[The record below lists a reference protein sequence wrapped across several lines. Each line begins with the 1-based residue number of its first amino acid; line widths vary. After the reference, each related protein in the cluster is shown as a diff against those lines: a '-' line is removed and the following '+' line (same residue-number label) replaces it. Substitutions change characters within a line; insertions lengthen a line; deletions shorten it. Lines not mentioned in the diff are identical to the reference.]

1 MGDQDTLLSKLAIIG
16 DMHFGVKNGS
26 PEFLEFQFHWLEEAL
41 KKIQALGI
49 TTIIQTG
56 DMFDTRQHIKLNIL
70 HAMMTR
76 FPDLLVQYGIREWI
90 TYGGNHDMFYRE
102 SNEIC
107 ALDLFNSIQGG
118 YPEIDFHVYQDH
130 IGEYE
135 YVAEDGE
142 HKMIAFVP
150 WLNKNNKDRMLG
162 GLAKLNPEYVF
173 GHFEMVGMPMIPGVL
188 CEHGVEPKDFKR
200 FKRVISGHF
209 HTVSE
214 HLNCTMVGTPYH
226 ITWGDVQDGTN
237 RGFWTLD
244 TDTDELVIHK
254 NDEFMTMFSV
264 IEYDKDEKYTA
275 ESFDD
280 YEGTI
285 VKVIV
290 REKEDAKHFK
300 KFVDILAKCKFLDYK
315 IIDTTMVEIEKVE
328 ISEEVLSLDTLSAM
342 NAFIDG
348 QSDEMD
354 KDAVKSL
361 AKQIYMEVVNGQ

>member
-1 MGDQDTLLSKLAIIG
+1 MTKIAIIG
-16 DMHFGVKNGS
+16 DMHFGVKAGDPN
-26 PEFLEFQFHWLEEAL
+26 FLEFQFHWLEEAL

-56 DMFDTRQHIKLNIL
+56 DMFDTRAHIKLNIL
-70 HAMMTR
+70 HAFQER
-76 FPDLLVQYGIREWI
+76 FPELLEKYDIKEWV
-90 TYGGNHDMFYRE
+90 TYGGNHDMYYRD
-102 SNEIC
+102 SNDIC
-107 ALDLFNSIQGG
+107 SLDIFNTLNAG
-118 YPEIDFHVYQDH
+118 YDVEFLVYTDH
-130 IGEYE
+130 IGEYQ
-135 YVAEDGE
+135 YVAEDGSI
-142 HKMIAFVP
+142 KIIALIP
-150 WLNKNNKDRMLG
+150 WLNKNNKDRLLG

-173 GHFEMVGMPMIPGVL
+173 GHFEMIGMPMIPGVL
-188 CEHGVEPKDFKR
+188 CEHGVDPKDFRKY
-200 FKRVISGHF
+200 KRVISGHF
-209 HTVSE
+209 HTVSN

-226 ITWGDVQDGTN
+226 ITWGDVQDGNN

-254 NDEFMTMFSV
+254 NDDHMTLFSV
-264 IEYDKDEKYTA
+264 IEYDKDEKYTSD
-275 ESFDD
+275 SFDD

-315 IIDTTMVEIEKVE
+315 ITDTTMVEIEKVQ

-354 KDAVKSL
+354 KDAVKEL
-361 AKQIYMEVVNGQ
+361 AKNIYMEVVNGQ